1 MRLDGNLDTCTPGHV
16 SGWARDADRP
26 GLPLALEVWSG
37 RTRLGDCVA
46 DTARADLTRH
56 GIGPHGFAFTPAQLL
71 AAAELDGL
79 HLRAEG
85 CGEALFD
92 AYGGAQPNPFLLPP
106 PPRPASARF
115 RRCVL
120 HLGTEKTGTT
130 SLQRFLA
137 LNRERL
143 LAQGVLVPV
152 SLVPP
157 DEAGGL
163 NHSDLVALALA
174 DWRLDDSLRRARGI
188 ADAAA
193 LARFRAGSTAAL
205 AAEFAT
211 APAGCTTLLLSSEH
225 CHSRMLLL
233 HEFAA
238 LQGFLAPWVER
249 FELIVYLRPQH
260 ELALSQAA
268 MRLLDG
274 EAEVPLLPGVA
285 AEENPAYFDYARL
298 LARWAAIFG
307 RGALR
312 PVPYTPADLA
322 GGDVIDDFAARAG
335 LDIAGFARP
344 GRLAG
349 NLAPR
354 AHKFL
359 RAFLAATAERGGV
372 EAAWSRDFVTANLRA
387 SEPGR
392 GMSPAR
398 AAAEAFAA
406 RFDAGNARVCAEWF
420 PGRPRL
426 FDLDFTSFPEQEDRA
441 PLTAAEVMDILVG
454 LLRAESLRPRPG

>member
-1 MRLDGNLDTCTPGHV
+1 MRLDGNLDTCTPGLV

-26 GLPLALEVWSG
+26 GARLALEVWSG
-37 RTRLGDCVA
+37 RTRLGECVA
-46 DTARADLTRH
+46 DVARDDLTRH
-56 GIGPHGFAFTPAQLL
+56 GIGAHGFVFTPAHPLV
-71 AAAELDGL
+71 AADLDGV
-79 HLRAEG
+79 HVRAEG

-92 AYGGAQPNPFLLPP
+92 AYGGAQPNPFVVPP
-106 PPRPASARF
+106 PPRPARARF

-120 HLGTEKTGTT
+120 HLGTEKTGST

-137 LNRERL
+137 LNREQL
-143 LAQGVLVPV
+143 LEQGVFVPV

-157 DEAGGL
+157 DAAGGL

-174 DWRLDDSLRRARGI
+174 DWRLDDTLRRARGI
-188 ADAAA
+188 ADAAG

-205 AAEFAT
+205 AAELSTSPMDCA
-211 APAGCTTLLLSSEH
+211 TLLLSSEH

-233 HEFAA
+233 HEIAA

-274 EAEVPLLPGVA
+274 DAAAPPLSA
-285 AEENPAYFDYARL
+285 AAKENPAYFDYARL

-312 PVPYTPADLA
+312 PVPYTPADLG
-322 GGDVIDDFAARAG
+322 GGDVIDDFATRAG
-335 LDIAGFARP
+335 LNIAGFARP
-344 GRLAG
+344 GRLAS

-359 RAFLAATAERGGV
+359 RAFLTAAAEHGAV
-372 EAAWSRDFVTANLRA
+372 EAAWSRDFVTVNLRA

-392 GMSPAR
+392 GLLPAR
-398 AAAEAFAA
+398 AEAEGFAA
-406 RFDAGNARVCAEWF
+406 GFDASNARVCAEWF
-420 PGRPRL
+420 PGRQLL
-426 FDLDFTSFPEQEDRA
+426 FEDDFSAFPDREDCT